1 MRYAGEK
8 LGDTPGFFASLVKTM
23 MELLGGTFPEVTR
36 DPDSVTDIINEEEK
50 HFLKT
55 RGQKLFDSTF
65 TSKDTGKV
73 GQPKE
78 IFSSTAASGILTND
92 LVNIMETVKETGIL
106 AEPIKDDIFQ
116 PGAVGG
122 EKEKTSLALRTE
134 PAPSIVP
141 SSDRN
146 METKARNDAASVQKD
161 VDMTAPAVRIY
172 AWSVDRSCLD
182 YMLTAV
188 PVILGRKVGRIEG
201 KTKITAVF

>member
-1 MRYAGEK
+1 MRYACEK

-50 HFLKT
+50 QFLKT
-55 RGQKLFDSTF
+55 RGQKLLDSTV

-116 PGAVGG
+116 P
-122 EKEKTSLALRTE
+122 
-134 PAPSIVP
+134 
-141 SSDRN
+141 
-146 METKARNDAASVQKD
+146 
-161 VDMTAPAVRIY
+161 
-172 AWSVDRSCLD
+172 
-182 YMLTAV
+182 
-188 PVILGRKVGRIEG
+188 
-201 KTKITAVF
+201 